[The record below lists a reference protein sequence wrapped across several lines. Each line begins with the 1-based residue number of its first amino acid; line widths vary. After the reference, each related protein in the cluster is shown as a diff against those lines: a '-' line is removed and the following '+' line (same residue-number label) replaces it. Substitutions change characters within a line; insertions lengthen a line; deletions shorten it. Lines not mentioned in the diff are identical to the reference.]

1 MVVHSYNTNDAILR
15 KMEKRVTTLERSEA
29 DAKKALKQLR
39 QQLAKQ
45 QEKNKAQARR
55 LATLNQELNAS
66 GGFKVR

>member
-1 MVVHSYNTNDAILR
+1 MVHSYNTNDAKMR

-55 LATLNQELNAS
+55 LAALNQELNAS

>member
-1 MVVHSYNTNDAILR
+1 MVHSYNTNAMR
-15 KMEKRVTTLERSEA
+15 KMEKRVTMLERSEA

-55 LATLNQELNAS
+55 LAALNQELNAS

>member
-1 MVVHSYNTNDAILR
+1 MVHSYDTNAMR

-55 LATLNQELNAS
+55 LAVLNQELNAS

>member
-1 MVVHSYNTNDAILR
+1 MVHSHDTNAMR
-15 KMEKRVTTLERSEA
+15 KMEKRVTMLERSEA

-55 LATLNQELNAS
+55 LAALNQELNAS

>member
-1 MVVHSYNTNDAILR
+1 MVR
-15 KMEKRVTTLERSEA
+15 KRATTLERSEA

-45 QEKNKAQARR
+45 QERIKAQARR
-55 LATLNQELNAS
+55 LAALTQDLNAS

>member
-1 MVVHSYNTNDAILR
+1 MVHSYDTNALR

-55 LATLNQELNAS
+55 LAS